1 LRAGVV
7 VAVAKKALYTGA
19 QYVADYSNKL
29 VVFLFFGLC
38 GLAVEGMFL
47 HVWEDSMVNY
57 LLLGVMGSMLGVLCK
72 RN

>member
-1 LRAGVV
+1 VFI
-7 VAVAKKALYTGA
+7 AVIKKAVHSGVQHISA
-19 QYVADYSNKL
+19 YSNTL
-29 VVFLFFGLC
+29 VAFLFFGLC